1 MGIEPYLAASALRGI
16 VAQRLVRRLCPVCRK
31 EYMVDGSMWEGKF
44 LPNKFSKRNTQGETD
59 RQESFSLYRQSGC
72 EACRQSGYRGR
83 LAIHEVL
90 PISTALKDKIIYRA
104 SEQEL
109 WAAAKTEFPE
119 MVSLEEDG
127 VRKVKEGV
135 TSVQELLR
143 VLGV

>member
-1 MGIEPYLAASALRGI
+1 
-16 VAQRLVRRLCPVCRK
+16 
-31 EYMVDGSMWEGKF
+31 MWEGKF

-143 VLGV
+143 VLGTV